1 MGVLPYLLVPMA
13 VIFFRTGGGFRI
25 LTGDFRLL
33 HGPLLKFKSYGLSRE
48 WTGILFEMRG
58 PRKMWVSIP
67 FYTYEY
73 LVDHWEGTNIR
84 TSFSEKKYCYKGV
97 TTSIDHKLNYWYD
110 SERKRCGW

>member
-1 MGVLPYLLVPMA
+1 
-13 VIFFRTGGGFRI
+13 
-25 LTGDFRLL
+25 
-33 HGPLLKFKSYGLSRE
+33 
-48 WTGILFEMRG
+48 
-58 PRKMWVSIP
+58 MWVSIP